1 MGILS
6 TYAHLRRALLTTILL
21 VAATLLSQHT
31 QSAPLPEYQ
40 VKAALLYKLTKFIQW
55 PEQALSDA
63 NMPLGICVFGEDPF
77 GSSLDALADK
87 TVRGSKIIIKRIQQT
102 SQLNGCHV
110 LFVSTSEKQNMVSI
124 LHTINN
130 LPILAV
136 SDIDRFA
143 QQGGIINLVTI
154 NNKIHFEINIQ
165 AAKQAQLKISAQLL
179 ELATII
185 HGN

>member
-6 TYAHLRRALLTTILL
+6 KYAHRRRALLTTILV
-21 VAATLLSQHT
+21 VATALLSQHT

-40 VKAALLYKLTKFIQW
+40 IKAALLYKLTKFIQW
-55 PEQALSDA
+55 PEHALPDA
-63 NMPLGICVFGEDPF
+63 DMPLGICVFGEDPF
-77 GSSLDALADK
+77 GSSLDALANK

-102 SQLNGCHV
+102 SQLHGCHV
-110 LFVSTSEKQNMVSI
+110 LFVSTAEKQKLVSI
-124 LHTINN
+124 LHAINN

-136 SDIDRFA
+136 SDIERFA
-143 QQGGIINLVTI
+143 QQGGMIGLVTV

-179 ELATII
+179 ELATIV